1 MRRGNH
7 ATDERAR
14 ETRGCRRQGDLRL
27 VGLCVAACL
36 LVVSFGAGTVQPA
49 AAQSDPSTGD
59 LSLNSTQVRG
69 PGPAAQMEVARHW
82 IEKDRP
88 NRALPFLQAIV
99 RDRPAFVS
107 SEHGSA
113 AYWLGASYE
122 AQGRSAKALTA
133 WRDGVE
139 AIRTGGRME
148 SAGSGNREA
157 EDGQTIPP
165 RLADAYLG
173 GLTPESLR
181 GERLKAVRVYTD
193 LLGSVGPAS
202 GDLLTLYRRH
212 VAQLAPMMTDDEL
225 ARVIREPRDASAETW
240 TIRPDAGTFLQAWWR
255 RLDPLPATT
264 ENERLEEHLA
274 RLTVAKS
281 RYACSDQF
289 RGLDDR
295 GMAYL
300 RFGAPNTARPIDFEG
315 AEFFREVYRFG
326 VAVSSADFPDNEFWL
341 YTHIDRSG
349 YYLFIRE
356 PGGCYTTGK
365 PNDLLPRHLQHY
377 RAADERGLNIAY
389 SALMALRYVYRQLAL
404 LHPDFGLRYS
414 EIADYAGWQETQA
427 AIQRVE
433 NATGASIG
441 GSSVQSV
448 TVGAGVGQQRTVSR
462 DPMFGIDAPN
472 QFVPELVAQA
482 QREDAAAARRRSA
495 AMPRQ
500 HTNLLG
506 RLESLPV
513 AVRTVRRL
521 QPDGRTTS
529 RVYWGLRTG
538 DLHPPDSEDASSAIV
553 SVAATRYDTAY
564 RVNRT
569 VRSRHVVPASAVT
582 ADRLIAAPPLKI
594 GASSDPVHF
603 RLQFDQ
609 AEAARD
615 GGRIMMGELV
625 RRTTARSD
633 SLMPL
638 RAGGAVEMSDLHVL
652 VPPSNKPAA
661 EAFGA
666 DGVPYPFGTIST
678 DMVILLAFDVYHL
691 TFNARDRTKYQV
703 SYVIEQR
710 TRRGWTRFFRRE
722 ETQRTATTSTYEGS
736 SRRTEERIE
745 LDLADLD
752 TDRPQDLRVTVRV
765 TDAVSGESVDRSID
779 FVVK

>member
-1 MRRGNH
+1 MGRGKH

-14 ETRGCRRQGDLRL
+14 ETRDCPPQRDRGIS
-27 VGLCVAACL
+27 GLCVAMCL
-36 LVVSFGAGTVQPA
+36 LVVLSGAGMIQPA
-49 AAQSDPSTGD
+49 AAQSDRSTGD
-59 LSLNSTQVRG
+59 LSLNTMQVRG

-82 IEKDRP
+82 IEQGRP
-88 NRALPFLQAIV
+88 HRALPFLEALV

-107 SEHGSA
+107 SKHGSA
-113 AYWLGASYE
+113 AYWLGAGYE
-122 AQGRSAKALTA
+122 AQGRSAEALAA

-139 AIRTGGRME
+139 AIRNRGRRE
-148 SAGSGNREA
+148 SPGSGNREA
-157 EDGQTIPP
+157 DDTQTIPP

-173 GLTPESLR
+173 ALTPESLR
-181 GERLKAVRVYTD
+181 GARLKAVRIYND
-193 LLGSVGPAS
+193 LLGSVEPAS
-202 GDLLTLYRRH
+202 GGLLPLYRRH

-225 ARVIREPRDASAETW
+225 ARVIREPRDVPPETW

-264 ENERLEEHLA
+264 ENERLEEHLT

-281 RYACSDQF
+281 QYACGEQY

-341 YTHIDRSG
+341 YTHIDRSA
-349 YYLFIRE
+349 YYLFVRE

-377 RAADERGLNIAY
+377 RAADDRGLNIAY

-414 EIADYAGWQETQA
+414 EIANYAGWQETQG
-427 AIQRVE
+427 AIQRAE

-472 QFVPELVAQA
+472 QFVPELVARA
-482 QREDAAAARRRSA
+482 QREDAAAARRRRA

-506 RLESLPV
+506 RLESLPL

-538 DLHPPDSEDASSAIV
+538 DLSPSDSEDASSAIV

-569 VRSRHVVPASAVT
+569 VRSRHVVPVSAVA
-582 ADRLIAAPPLKI
+582 ADRLITAPPLEI

-609 AEAARD
+609 ARAATD
-615 GGRIMMGELV
+615 DGRITMGEIV

-652 VPPSNKPAA
+652 VPPSTKRAA
-661 EAFGA
+661 DVFGQE
-666 DGVPYPFGTIST
+666 GVPYPFGTIST
-678 DMVILLAFDVYHL
+678 DMSILLSFDVYHL
-691 TFNARDRTKYQV
+691 TFDARDRTEYQV
-703 SYVIEQR
+703 SYEVEQR
-710 TRRGWTRFFRRE
+710 TRRGWTRFFRTE
-722 ETQRTATTSTYEGS
+722 ETQRTATTSTYEGT

-745 LDLADLD
+745 LDLADLES
-752 TDRPQDLRVTVRV
+752 DRPQDLRVTVRV